1 MINMNYY
8 IYLLICILLII
19 NNINCE
25 ENNKLDIDKIE
36 VNKDNN
42 NIVQN
47 DYLENKELNEINN
60 KNKEIK
66 RILPEEIVWPT
77 ACNRSLYQEWA
88 DIIYDGF
95 LASDSSFWRY
105 QNTDNFRLT
114 NGLALELAAKK
125 CKDKF
130 EVLYQF
136 KAGRSGPIDVQNC
149 YKAMCKNECTESD
162 KIHMSVMQYTGCKCM
177 DLSTKPEE
185 MSYHISGDWCRHNSA
200 RMLCDIVG
208 YCGIWECELN
218 DFMCP
223 RLEWNKKW
231 IDYKGYGHC
240 DRSAASSSYQSSLVL
255 SGILTITLLLMS
267 SFL

>member
-1 MINMNYY
+1 M
-8 IYLLICILLII
+8 LLII
-19 NNINCE
+19 NNINGE
-25 ENNKLDIDKIE
+25 EDNKLEIEKI
-36 VNKDNN
+36 
-42 NIVQN
+42 
-47 DYLENKELNEINN
+47 ELNEIDNN
-60 KNKEIK
+60 KQL
-66 RILPEEIVWPT
+66 RILPEEREYPIE
-77 ACNRSLYQEWA
+77 CNRSLYQEWA
-88 DIIYDGF
+88 DIVYDGF
-95 LASDSSFWRY
+95 LASDSEFWRY

-162 KIHMSVMQYTGCKCM
+162 KIHVSVMQYTGCKCM

-185 MSYHISGDWCRHNSA
+185 MSYHIPGDWCRHNSA
-200 RMLCDIVG
+200 RLLCDIVG

-231 IDYKGYGHC
+231 IDFKGYGHC
-240 DRSAASSSYQSSLVL
+240 DRSSASPSYQSSLLL
-255 SGILTITLLLMS
+255 SGILTISLLLLS
-267 SFL
+267 SFF